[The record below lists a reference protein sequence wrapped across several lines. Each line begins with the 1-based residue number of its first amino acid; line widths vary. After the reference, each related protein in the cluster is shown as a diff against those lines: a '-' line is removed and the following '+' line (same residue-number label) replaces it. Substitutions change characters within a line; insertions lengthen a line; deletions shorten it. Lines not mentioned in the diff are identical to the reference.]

1 MSYVTSVE
9 QIGFDR
15 GFRVGEKIGREKARR
30 SIVALQLNHKFGE
43 LPEHLNERIN
53 CLSSE
58 QLKALA
64 MVLLRFESIDELTT
78 WLENK
83 N

>member
-1 MSYVTSVE
+1 MPYVTSIE

-30 SIVALQLNHKFGE
+30 SIVSLQLNHKFGE
-43 LPEHLNERIN
+43 LSEYLNDRVN
-53 CLSSE
+53 GLSSE

-64 MVLLRFESIDELTT
+64 MVLLRFESIDDLTT
-78 WLENK
+78 WLENYG
-83 N
+83 